1 MTLKT
6 RLSVLLLSTP
16 VLAFVVI
23 GGLMGRASA
32 GSDDQTFQ
40 HLRVFEDV
48 VSLVLNNYVEEVKAD
63 RVMEGA
69 MRGLADG
76 LDPDSAYLNAQQ
88 VRDIEAKTPLPEG
101 EVGLELTRQFYLR
114 VIAARDGSPAAKAGL
129 QTGDYVRVID
139 GKATRDLS
147 VFEGAR
153 LLRGAP
159 GSKVTLTII
168 RGNAADPHEV
178 VLVREK
184 PAGTAVSGRLIG
196 DTGYVRIASFR
207 APVAADVQKQ
217 VADLSKAGAKA
228 LVLDVR
234 HTAEGA
240 YEHAI
245 AAARLFVKSGTI
257 AIQGGRSRTDAP
269 VEFTAK
275 PGDGAIT
282 LPAAVL
288 VTAGSTGPS
297 ELFAAAL
304 KDNKRAELIG
314 EHTLGRAGLQ
324 KLVKLPENRGLWL
337 TYARFFRPANIPV
350 PATAAAAQ
358 PAKKDGPA
366 PKDAPKAADKNAA
379 QSPGSLAIHG
389 RGLEPDVAVEEPD
402 VEFGSAAPASDPILD
417 AAIERL
423 KAKKAA

>member
-32 GSDDQTFQ
+32 RTDDQAYQ

-48 VSLVLNNYVEEVKAD
+48 VSLVLNNYVEEVKID

-76 LDPDSAYLNAQQ
+76 LDPDSAYLNAKQ
-88 VRDIEAKTPLPEG
+88 VHDVETNTPLPEG

-114 VIAARDGSPAAKAGL
+114 VIAARDGSPAAKAGI
-129 QTGDYVRVID
+129 QTGDYVRGID

-147 VFEGAR
+147 VFEGVR

-184 PAGTAVSGRLIG
+184 ASGPAVSGRLIG
-196 DTGYVRIASFR
+196 DTGYVRIATFR
-207 APVAADVQKQ
+207 APVAADLQKQ
-217 VADLSKAGAKA
+217 IADLSKAGAKS

-234 HTAEGA
+234 HTAEGS
-240 YEHAI
+240 YENGI
-245 AAARLFVKSGTI
+245 GAARLFVKSGTI
-257 AIQGGRSRTDAP
+257 AIQGGRTRTDAP
-269 VEFTAK
+269 VEFSAK
-275 PGDGAIT
+275 PGDGAVT
-282 LPAAVL
+282 LPTVVL
-288 VTAGSTGPS
+288 ITAGTAGPG

-314 EHTLGRAGLQ
+314 EHTIGRAGVQ

-337 TYARFFRPANIPV
+337 TYARFFRPAVTTEARGSSPSQS
-350 PATAAAAQ
+350 PAAKAPDIAKA
-358 PAKKDGPA
+358 PAD
-366 PKDAPKAADKNAA
+366 KAAPAA
-379 QSPGSLAIHG
+379 PSLAIHG
-389 RGLEPDVAVEEPD
+389 RGLEPDVAVEDAD
-402 VEFGSAAPASDPILD
+402 VEFGAPAPASDAILD

-423 KAKKAA
+423 RTKKAA